1 MLESVKPELKQCSRC
16 HSTITLDHFE
26 TNRKGEFFKTCNNC
40 RTKRTKYQQTYNE
53 QNKERVQQYRAEYS
67 KEYRE
72 KHKVELKEYEKNR
85 NAQLRELHKQW
96 IKDHPEEYKA
106 QCEAIREQSRYYTI
120 TWDVPGSSR
129 YIKIYDSI
137 ENKTV
142 SKIYFDDINKDVILK
157 EVEENLTKLR
167 SSLNPQSPF

>member
-1 MLESVKPELKQCSRC
+1 M
-16 HSTITLDHFE
+16 
-26 TNRKGEFFKTCNNC
+26 
-40 RTKRTKYQQTYNE
+40 
-53 QNKERVQQYRAEYS
+53 QQYRAEYS